1 MRTVSLSLLLA
12 AFTAWPAFAE
22 PCTGA
27 EAQLA
32 QVSKALT
39 VKALDIAENAL
50 RALSVSYP
58 DCPEIVLHQ
67 ARLAQAKGKTSE
79 AAELYYRYTDTNPG
93 DSRGLAYFGRFF
105 LEQRDYMKAD
115 ALSAAAVDKNP
126 DDPAAL
132 VLRGQIFLMKGQSS
146 EGQNLLEKAIKL
158 DPDDPEAQFQLGTIY
173 DKAKAAAQAVEHFR
187 KAATLN
193 PHDARAWDYLAL
205 NLEVVGD
212 LDSTEQAYQKGLQ
225 VNQAGRYHDAF
236 LDYNYGRFLA
246 KRNDLSGSKRHLDRA
261 VESAPHVR
269 AVWYERAKL
278 DMRMQNYQQAR
289 ADAEKAAACTQQGGV
304 IDLQI
309 YSLLS
314 QVYTRLGETALAR
327 KYTDLTRETPPPVRG
342 EQR

>member
-1 MRTVSLSLLLA
+1 
-12 AFTAWPAFAE
+12 
-22 PCTGA
+22 
-27 EAQLA
+27 
-32 QVSKALT
+32 LT
-39 VKALDIAENAL
+39 VNSLATAENAL
-50 RALSVSYP
+50 RTLSASYP

-67 ARLAQAKGKTSE
+67 ARLAQAKENIRE
-79 AAELYYRYTDTNPG
+79 AAELYYRYTDTHAA

-105 LEQRDYMKAD
+105 LEQRDYMRAD

-126 DDPAAL
+126 NDPAAL
-132 VLRGQIFLMKGQSS
+132 VLRGQILVMKGQSS

-158 DPDDPEAQFQLGTIY
+158 EPNDPEAQFQLGTIY
-173 DKAKAAAQAVEHFR
+173 DKAKAAAQAVKHFR

-193 PHDARAWDYLAL
+193 PQDARAWDYLAL
-205 NLEVVGD
+205 NLELLGD
-212 LDSTEQAYQKGLQ
+212 LDGTEQAYQKGLQ

-261 VESAPHVR
+261 VELTPQVR

-278 DMRMQNYQQAR
+278 DMRMQNYEQAR
-289 ADAEKAAACTQQGGV
+289 SDAGKAAACTQQGGV

-314 QVYTRLGETALAR
+314 QVYARLGETALAK
-327 KYTDLTRETPPPVRG
+327 KYMDLTRETPPPVRG

>member
-1 MRTVSLSLLLA
+1 MRTAFISLLFA
-12 AFTAWPAFAE
+12 VCAAWPASAG

-39 VKALDIAENAL
+39 VNALDIAETAL
-50 RALSVSYP
+50 RTLSVSYP
-58 DCPEIVLHQ
+58 DCPEILLHQ
-67 ARLAQAKGKTSE
+67 ARLTQAKGNFRE
-79 AAELYYRYTDTNPG
+79 AAELYYRYTDTDPA

-105 LEQRDYMKAD
+105 LEQRDYVRAD

-132 VLRGQIFLMKGQSS
+132 ALRGQILVMKGQSS

-158 DPDDPEAQFQLGTIY
+158 EPNDPEAQFQLGAIY

-187 KAATLN
+187 KAARLN

-205 NLEVVGD
+205 NLELLGD
-212 LDSTEQAYQKGLQ
+212 LDGTEQAYQKGLQ
-225 VNQAGRYHDAF
+225 MNQAGRYYDAF

-261 VESAPHVR
+261 VESAPQVR

-289 ADAEKAAACTQQGGV
+289 ADAEKAAACTQEGGV

-314 QVYTRLGETALAR
+314 QVYSRLGDTALAK

>member
-1 MRTVSLSLLLA
+1 MRTAFISLLFA
-12 AFTAWPAFAE
+12 VGATWPASAG

-39 VKALDIAENAL
+39 VNAVDIAENAL
-50 RALSVSYP
+50 RTLSVSYP
-58 DCPEIVLHQ
+58 DCPEILLHQ
-67 ARLAQAKGKTSE
+67 ARLTQAKGNIRE
-79 AAELYYRYTDTNPG
+79 AAELYYRYTDTDPA

-105 LEQRDYMKAD
+105 LEQRDYVRAD

-126 DDPAAL
+126 EDPTAL
-132 VLRGQIFLMKGQSS
+132 ALRGQILLMKGQFS
-146 EGQNLLEKAIKL
+146 EGQNLLEKAIRL
-158 DPDDPEAQFQLGTIY
+158 EPNDPEAQFQLGAIY

-187 KAATLN
+187 KAARLN

-205 NLEVVGD
+205 NLELLGD
-212 LDSTEQAYQKGLQ
+212 LDGTEQAYQKGLQ
-225 VNQAGRYHDAF
+225 VNQAGRYYDAF

-246 KRNDLSGSKRHLDRA
+246 KRNDLSGGKRHLDRA
-261 VESAPHVR
+261 VESAPQVR

-289 ADAEKAAACTQQGGV
+289 ADAEKAAACTQGGGV

-314 QVYTRLGETALAR
+314 QVYSRLGDAALAK

>member
-1 MRTVSLSLLLA
+1 MRTAFISLLFA
-12 AFTAWPAFAE
+12 VCAAWPASAG

-39 VKALDIAENAL
+39 VNALDIAETAL
-50 RALSVSYP
+50 RTLSVSYP
-58 DCPEIVLHQ
+58 DCPEILLHQ
-67 ARLAQAKGKTSE
+67 ARLTQAKGNFRE
-79 AAELYYRYTDTNPG
+79 AAELYYRYTDTDPA

-105 LEQRDYMKAD
+105 LEQRDYVRAD

-126 DDPAAL
+126 EDPTAL
-132 VLRGQIFLMKGQSS
+132 ALRGQILVMKGQSS

-158 DPDDPEAQFQLGTIY
+158 EPNDPEAQFQLGAIY

-187 KAATLN
+187 KAARLN

-205 NLEVVGD
+205 NLELLGD
-212 LDSTEQAYQKGLQ
+212 LDGTEQAYQKGLQ
-225 VNQAGRYHDAF
+225 MNQAGRYYDAF

-261 VESAPHVR
+261 VESAPQVR

-289 ADAEKAAACTQQGGV
+289 ADAEKAAACTQEGGV

-314 QVYTRLGETALAR
+314 QVYSRLGDTALAK